1 MTKLARSG
9 LLLAVALYVVATAAA
24 APSAQATRQSA
35 KPQTLD
41 EAYTHKIKE
50 HTQDPRII
58 TELVD
63 HLPASDTIPS
73 PLKFFGRIVG
83 EPGNLTYHKDIV
95 RYLDA
100 LDKASD
106 RMTMWTIGKSDEG
119 RDMVAVAIADE
130 ATIRSLDKYKQ
141 ITAQLTD
148 PRKLTEAQAKQLVQT
163 GKPIYYALG
172 SIHSP
177 ETGSPEMLM
186 ELAYRMIVEETPF
199 IQTIRNNSIFMF
211 TPATEVDGRDKQV
224 DNFYYQKKTGKT
236 PPPLVY
242 WGHYVAHDNNRDA
255 MGVSLNLTRNMLST
269 FLQWHPTV
277 WHDLHESVTYLYTS
291 TGTGPY

>member
-1 MTKLARSG
+1 MQDFHLLEDVMRMLARFG
-9 LLLAVALYVVATAAA
+9 LCGAVALSMIAVPQAQSRQPAAG
-24 APSAQATRQSA
+24 
-35 KPQTLD
+35 KPQKQD
-41 EAYTHKIKE
+41 EEYTRRIKE
-50 HTQDPRII
+50 HTQDPRIS

-63 HLPASDTIPS
+63 HLPASDSIPS

-83 EPGNLTYHKDIV
+83 EPGQLTYYKDIV
-95 RYLDA
+95 RYLEA

-106 RMTMWTIGKSDEG
+106 RLTMWKIGNSDEG

-130 ATIRSLDKYKQ
+130 ATIKSLDKYKQ
-141 ITAQLTD
+141 VTAQLTD
-148 PRKLTEAQAKQLVQT
+148 PRKITGAQAKQLVQK
-163 GKPIYYALG
+163 GKPIYYAMG

-224 DNFYYQKKTGKT
+224 DTFNYQKKTGKN

-242 WGHYVAHDNNRDA
+242 WSRTTTTATPWACR
-255 MGVSLNLTRNMLST
+255 ST
-269 FLQWHPTV
+269 
-277 WHDLHESVTYLYTS
+277 
-291 TGTGPY
+291 